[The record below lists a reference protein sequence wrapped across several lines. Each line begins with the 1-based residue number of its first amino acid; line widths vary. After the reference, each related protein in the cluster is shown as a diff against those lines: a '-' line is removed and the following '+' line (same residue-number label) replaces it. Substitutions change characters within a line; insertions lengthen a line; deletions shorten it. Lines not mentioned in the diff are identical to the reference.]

1 LHSAPGMSISVIQIH
16 RFHAAILAEG
26 RRWTVYALGGRR
38 DDDRWIGWFEFED
51 ASGEARATGRET
63 TQPSFDALVYW
74 ATGIEP
80 VYLEGAFTR
89 AVAVPAPGAPPT
101 GERLVA

>member
-1 LHSAPGMSISVIQIH
+1 MSISVIQVH
-16 RFHAAILAEG
+16 RFNVGVFAEG

-38 DDDRWIGWFEFED
+38 DDGRWIGWLEFED
-51 ASGEARATGRET
+51 ASGETRATGRET
-63 TQPSFDALVYW
+63 TQQSFDALVYW

-80 VYLEGAFTR
+80 VYLEGAFPR
-89 AVAVPAPGAPPT
+89 AVAVPMAGAPPT